1 MEKIIL
7 KTDLSCKHCVMKVE
21 PALKSQPGIVDY
33 SIDLGHPDKLV
44 ILSSE
49 NADIQSVITKFNEAG
64 YKAEIV

>member
-7 KTDLSCKHCVMKVE
+7 KTDLNCKHCVMRVE
-21 PALKSQPGIVDY
+21 PVLKSQPGFVVY
-33 SIDLGHPDKLV
+33 SIDLGHPDILV